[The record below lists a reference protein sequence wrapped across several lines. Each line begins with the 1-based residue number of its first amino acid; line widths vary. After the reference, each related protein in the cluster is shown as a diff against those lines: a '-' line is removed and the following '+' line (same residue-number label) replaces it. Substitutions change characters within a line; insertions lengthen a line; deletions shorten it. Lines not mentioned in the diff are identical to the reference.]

1 MNVYRAKENFF
12 FRMKYFFF
20 FGMKY
25 VCLPNESA
33 CWLRPHGIQRVS
45 VRAWEEKNCFRKM
58 FLKNNNK
65 LFCNEAT
72 KDQDTEAKK

>member
-1 MNVYRAKENFF
+1 
-12 FRMKYFFF
+12 
-20 FGMKY
+20 MKY

-45 VRAWEEKNCFRKM
+45 VRAWEEKHCFQKM

-72 KDQDTEAKK
+72 KDQDTEAKSRTGGRDLLLCILLFLS